1 MSFNNAIRA
10 KNRASLYSSLMPDP
24 VGETRGFMNEIDRAN
39 ILGDAQKDYYK
50 TVGDAQT
57 NFYEQSGN
65 QLAALQDSANFGDVF
80 GGFGDLLSGTV
91 SGAAKVGLIKIPT

>member
-65 QLAALQDSANFGDVF
+65 QQAALQGSANFGNAL
-80 GGFGDLLSGTV
+80 GGFGSLLSGGVNT
-91 SGAAKVGLIKIPT
+91 AFDYGLFKRKP